1 MCSLSVC
8 VKKNETCKIYRKWFH
23 PLCRKLDQQLEGA
36 SAQLFLKFHL
46 DHWPGAWGL
55 LELEGMNG
63 DDGGWC

>member
-1 MCSLSVC
+1 MCSASVC
-8 VKKNETCKIYRKWFH
+8 VCKKLTGNGSIACVDW
-23 PLCRKLDQQLEGA
+23 DQQLEGA

-63 DDGGWC
+63 NDDGGWC